1 MSNLRRA
8 YANQRLRLTI
18 KRIGTGPQSAADI
31 NIYHYK
37 TDSPMKRGRIQ
48 TVFSWMRSGEWL
60 SQIMAAE
67 LWGMSNG
74 ALAFCIYEIR
84 KRGFEVEQ
92 QVCKRTNYQDGTF
105 KQYRLVTWEPKDR
118 RTL

>member
-8 YANQRLRLTI
+8 YANQRIRLLV
-18 KRIGTGPQSAADI
+18 KRIGTGAQSAPDV
-31 NIYHYK
+31 NIYLYNNE
-37 TDSPMKRGRIQ
+37 SPMQRGRIQ

-60 SQIMAAE
+60 SQIMAQE
-67 LWGMSNG
+67 LWKMSH
-74 ALAFCIYEIR
+74 ASLAFCIHELR

-92 QVCKRTNYQDGTF
+92 HVCKRTKYEDGTF
-105 KQYRLVTWEPKDR
+105 TQYRLVSWEPKDR